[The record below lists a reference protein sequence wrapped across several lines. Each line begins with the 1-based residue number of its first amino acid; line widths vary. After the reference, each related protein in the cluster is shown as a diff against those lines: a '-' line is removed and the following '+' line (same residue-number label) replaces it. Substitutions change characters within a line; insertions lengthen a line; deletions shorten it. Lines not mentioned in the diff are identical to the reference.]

1 MQLLNNK
8 LTLLVPTKD
17 NDGKAIDV
25 NYIESMLINTAGG
38 CTVFDAKGD
47 WLSDGRIYGDQI
59 KAMQVNFKDVDKK
72 AVQAV
77 INKMILY
84 LLKQGG
90 QKAVSVESYNGLAIY
105 NQHDTKTLK
114 QEIKLANV
122 GTH

>member
-17 NDGKAIDV
+17 NDGNAIDV

-47 WLSDGRIYGDQI
+47 WLSKGRIYGDHI
-59 KAMQVNFKDVDKK
+59 KAMQVNFKDIDAK
-72 AVQAV
+72 AVKMV

-84 LLKQGG
+84 LLKEGG
-90 QKAVSVESYNGLAIY
+90 QKAVSVESYNGLMIY
-105 NQHDTKTLK
+105 NQDDVKALK
-114 QEIKLANV
+114 QETKLANAR
-122 GTH
+122 TH

>member
-38 CTVFDAKGD
+38 CTVFDAHGD
-47 WLSDGRIYGDQI
+47 WLSGGRIYGDQI
-59 KAMQVNFKDVDKK
+59 KAMQVNYTDHDKK

-77 INKMILY
+77 FARMILY
-84 LLKQGG
+84 LLKEGG
-90 QKAVSVESYNGLAIY
+90 QKAVSVESYQGLMIY
-105 NQHDTKTLK
+105 NQKDVNTLK
-114 QEIKLANV
+114 QKSKQVMKAL
-122 GTH
+122 